1 MEKIH
6 FIGIGGGVMHNLAIS
21 LHKNGIEVTGS
32 DERFTPLAQ
41 ATLERNEIMP
51 KDKKWHPEKISQK
64 LDAIILGQY
73 ALADNPELLKA
84 QELGLKIYSYPE
96 YIYEKS
102 KNKKRIVIG
111 GSNGKTTITTLI
123 IHALT
128 FNNIDVDFLVGEQLE
143 GFDTILQLTNNAEII
158 VIEGDENIACATN
171 PNPKLSLY
179 KADIALISGI
189 AWDHANVFPSFY
201 VYIDQFRKFIDSI
214 NDNGSLVFCENDIM
228 VKRLV
233 EEHSKEFHK
242 IPYNTHPY
250 ETFENKNYLIVDS
263 GRIPLTVFGEH
274 NMQNVAGALQICRML
289 GLTEQMFYDAMLTF
303 KGTTK
308 RLQLLGKNDSVNV
321 YLDFAHSPS
330 KLSATIKA
338 VRQQFPKRH
347 LVACIELHSSSSLSE
362 TYIEQYNGTMDLAD
376 TRFVY
381 YNPNASKVKGKHIV
395 DPEQVFNAFGN
406 AQLKVFTDQD
416 KLLKEL
422 KSIEWQNKNLLF
434 MSSGD
439 FSGVDFKDIV
449 EEVTGVK

>member
-21 LHKNGIEVTGS
+21 LHKNVIEVTGS

-158 VIEGDENIACATN
+158 VR
-171 PNPKLSLY
+171 S
-179 KADIALISGI
+179 
-189 AWDHANVFPSFY
+189 
-201 VYIDQFRKFIDSI
+201 
-214 NDNGSLVFCENDIM
+214 
-228 VKRLV
+228 
-233 EEHSKEFHK
+233 EE
-242 IPYNTHPY
+242 
-250 ETFENKNYLIVDS
+250 
-263 GRIPLTVFGEH
+263 
-274 NMQNVAGALQICRML
+274 
-289 GLTEQMFYDAMLTF
+289 
-303 KGTTK
+303 
-308 RLQLLGKNDSVNV
+308 
-321 YLDFAHSPS
+321 
-330 KLSATIKA
+330 
-338 VRQQFPKRH
+338 
-347 LVACIELHSSSSLSE
+347 
-362 TYIEQYNGTMDLAD
+362 
-376 TRFVY
+376 
-381 YNPNASKVKGKHIV
+381 
-395 DPEQVFNAFGN
+395 
-406 AQLKVFTDQD
+406 
-416 KLLKEL
+416 
-422 KSIEWQNKNLLF
+422 
-434 MSSGD
+434 
-439 FSGVDFKDIV
+439 
-449 EEVTGVK
+449 